1 MSCNPNITWEI
12 IQNNPDFNW
21 DWGNISKNPNITW
34 EIIKNNPEKDWDW
47 FYMSVNR
54 MNKGKEKYIKD
65 NIQNNIKRRLG
76 KKILSHIFYDD
87 IIEYIC
93 DFIKCF

>member
-1 MSCNPNITWEI
+1 
-12 IQNNPDFNW
+12 
-21 DWGNISKNPNITW
+21 
-34 EIIKNNPEKDWDW
+34 
-47 FYMSVNR
+47 MSVNR